1 MKKSRIITAKY
12 VVIFFC
18 YIPFL
23 ISVFKIFGFFEGLGA
38 NPIENLLH
46 SYGKNGLNL
55 ILITLLITPIRQIT
69 KINYL
74 IQFRRILGLAA
85 FFYVLMHALTYIV
98 LDRELKWLSIIE
110 DIIIRPYIT
119 LGFIALILLIPLAIT
134 STNKMQRL
142 LKKNWGRLHKLI
154 YLIGPLAVVHFF
166 WQVRVTTL
174 EPIIYSSILLL
185 TLGYRFI
192 NHLKKRFKAN

>member
-23 ISVFKIFGFFEGLGA
+23 ISVFKIFGFFDGLGA

-174 EPIIYSSILLL
+174 EPIIYSSKLLL

>member
-23 ISVFKIFGFFEGLGA
+23 ISVFKIFGFFDGLGA

-192 NHLKKRFKAN
+192 NHLKKKI

>member
-110 DIIIRPYIT
+110 DIIITPYIT
-119 LGFIALILLIPLAIT
+119 LGFIPLILLIPLAIT

>member
-1 MKKSRIITAKY
+1 MKKSRIIIAKY

-18 YIPFL
+18 YTPFL
-23 ISVFKIFGFFEGLGA
+23 ISVFKIFGFFDGLGA
-38 NPIENLLH
+38 NPIESLLH

-55 ILITLLITPIRQIT
+55 ILITLSVTPIRQLT

-85 FFYVLMHALTYIV
+85 FFYVFMHALIYIV

-119 LGFIALILLIPLAIT
+119 LGFIGLILLIPLAIT

-142 LKKNWGRLHKLI
+142 LKKNWARLHKLI
-154 YLIGPLAVVHFF
+154 YLIGPLGVVHFF

-185 TLGYRFI
+185 ILGYRLITYLKNLKI
-192 NHLKKRFKAN
+192 N

>member
-23 ISVFKIFGFFEGLGA
+23 ISVFKIFGFFDGLGA